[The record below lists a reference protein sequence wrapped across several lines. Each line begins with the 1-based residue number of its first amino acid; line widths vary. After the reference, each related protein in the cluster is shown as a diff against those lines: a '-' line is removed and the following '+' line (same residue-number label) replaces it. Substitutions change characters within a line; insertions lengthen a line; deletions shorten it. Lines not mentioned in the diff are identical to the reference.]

1 MARSP
6 GCLEQILEDENAFKG
21 SSARKR
27 PIICHEIK
35 NPFTALIG
43 YSKLMAEQKVE
54 PDTFPENSNIIH
66 KAALRMLN
74 LCESMVNIPNGRTSM
89 KTAFRKIE
97 FRM

>member
-1 MARSP
+1 
-6 GCLEQILEDENAFKG
+6 
-21 SSARKR
+21 
-27 PIICHEIK
+27 
-35 NPFTALIG
+35 
-43 YSKLMAEQKVE
+43 MAEQKVE